1 MLESSLHLLRLIR
14 HVFSNT
20 VSLALKESPMSK
32 SKEGRQNKTKK
43 HFGAARILTVADAL
57 RKKEEREAKEQQVMD
72 EKERRAALRGLVG
85 FAKMVWKEFRM
96 GNDVFE

>member
-1 MLESSLHLLRLIR
+1 
-14 HVFSNT
+14 
-20 VSLALKESPMSK
+20 
-32 SKEGRQNKTKK
+32 
-43 HFGAARILTVADAL
+43 
-57 RKKEEREAKEQQVMD
+57 MD